1 MASLLEKGVGCMSFS
16 NAAKGVKRIYTA
28 EILKLFGYICLII
41 GVATSAVLFFSDGN
55 ETFDSA
61 AAVSLGALVASVIMA
76 IGYVVLMVTSF
87 IMNLVGYINARND
100 NENFKTALVFLI
112 VGIVFSVVQVVVLN
126 KGFGS
131 IMYSLS
137 TLSETLATIFV
148 IAGVMQI
155 AFQLGREDIGKK
167 GATVLKLIIA
177 VECITFVLSFFSTF
191 FRGEAASF
199 SSVSVL
205 LMGASILINFIKYI
219 LYLLFLSKSKKMLAE
234 NQ

>member
-1 MASLLEKGVGCMSFS
+1 MSFP
-16 NAAKGVKRIYTA
+16 NAAKGVKRIFTA
-28 EILKLFGYICLII
+28 EILKLFAYICLII
-41 GVATSAVLFFSDGN
+41 GVITTAILYLSDGN
-55 ETFDSA
+55 ETLNSA
-61 AAVSLGALVASVIMA
+61 AAVSLGALVVSVIMA
-76 IGYVVLMVTSF
+76 ITYVVLMVTSF

-100 NENFKTALVFLI
+100 NENFKTALVFLS
-112 VGIVFSVVQVVVLN
+112 VGIVFSVVQVFLVN
-126 KGFGS
+126 KGIGS

-191 FRGEAASF
+191 FRNEANSF
-199 SSVSVL
+199 SSTSVL

-219 LYLLFLSKSKKMLAE
+219 LYLLFLSKSKRMLAE
-234 NQ
+234 N